1 MNKESRVMVGAIAT
15 VCRLKSLLYNR
26 SANESLL
33 SAVGN
38 QDGGVVSCGMSLRC
52 IQFIVA
58 EDGLAPP

>member
-1 MNKESRVMVGAIAT
+1 MVIVCAIAT
-15 VCRLKSLLYNR
+15 ECRLTSLLYNR

-33 SAVGN
+33 SAVRD

-58 EDGLAPP
+58 EDGLTPP